1 MEQKYSSTSSKM
13 DSKEVQMLKRAL
25 ERQKLARQ
33 QAEKILEEKSKEL
46 YDMTRH
52 LQAANNKLEG
62 LLNKKQTDLS
72 DSFMDIIDPYV
83 ILDMDYN
90 VVTMNDSAIKFLGV
104 DHRKESIN
112 VGAMVHYDYV
122 NYTLEAFGS
131 LKKIGILRNYQ
142 AKIVL
147 KDKVQKFI
155 QINASLIYD
164 AEQNPIG
171 IHGIMRDISREMEIK
186 ELLDEQRRELN
197 IIVDNSPLG
206 IALTVDGKI
215 IKANPT
221 FSQLLGYTENELI
234 NTTPQDITTCYDEEE
249 CYEFVETHNQSGQD
263 NISVTKEYIRKD
275 GSTFFAKTNI
285 NAVRD
290 QKGEIKFQVVVIEDI
305 TLEKELQKQKEQLL
319 VDLEA
324 SNKNLQEYAHIVS
337 HDLKSPLRS
346 ISALASWI
354 KEDYHDK
361 IDEAGQEQLSLLQE
375 KVASMD
381 KLIQGILE
389 YSTAN
394 SSQLLSSEV
403 DLNEVIDTIKE
414 TIFIPDHVNVT
425 VPDPLPTIIGD
436 KTKMQQLFQ
445 NIIGN
450 AVVHIEREVGH
461 VQVLFKDT
469 KEFYHFT
476 IEDNG
481 VGIPKEY
488 HEKIF
493 KIFQSIGNKER
504 STGIGLSIVKKI
516 VDRYEGDVWVDS
528 EVGEGTQFH
537 FTLKKSVLTDENK
550 GA

>member
-1 MEQKYSSTSSKM
+1 MISFKM
-13 DSKEVQMLKRAL
+13 DNNKEVILLKRAL
-25 ERQKLARQ
+25 ERQKQARI

-52 LQAANNKLEG
+52 LKAANSKLES

-72 DSFMDIIDPYV
+72 DSFMEIIDPYV
-83 ILDMDYN
+83 ILDLDYN
-90 VVTMNDSAIKFLGV
+90 VITMNDSAINFLGY
-104 DHRKESIN
+104 DHRKEPIN
-112 VGAMVHYDYV
+112 VGKMVHYDYV
-122 NYTLEAFGS
+122 EYTLQAFES
-131 LKKIGILRNYQ
+131 LKKVGVLKNYR
-142 AKIVL
+142 AKIVVR
-147 KDKVQKFI
+147 DKSHKFI
-155 QINASLIYD
+155 QINGSVIYD
-164 AEQNPIG
+164 TEGRPIG
-171 IHGIMRDISREMEIK
+171 LHGIIRDISQETEIK
-186 ELLDEQRRELN
+186 NLLAEQRRELN

-215 IKANPT
+215 IKVNPR
-221 FSQLLGYTENELI
+221 FSELLGYTENELI
-234 NTTPQDITTCYDEEE
+234 HSTPKEITTCYDEEK
-249 CYEFVETHNQSGQD
+249 CSDFVGELNSEGQD
-263 NISVTKEYIRKD
+263 NVSMTKEYVRKD
-275 GSTFFAKTNI
+275 GATFIAKTNI
-285 NAVRD
+285 SAVRD
-290 QKGEIKFQVVVIEDI
+290 EEGKIKFQVVVIEDI
-305 TLEKELQKQKEQLL
+305 TKEQELQEQKEQLL
-319 VDLEA
+319 SDLEA

-361 IDEAGQEQLSLLQE
+361 LDEAGQEQLSLMQE

-403 DLNEVIDTIKE
+403 DLNEVIALIKE
-414 TIFIPDHVNVT
+414 TIYIPDHVSVK
-425 VPDPLPTIIGD
+425 VPKTLPTIICD
-436 KTKMQQLFQ
+436 RTKMQQLFQ

-450 AVVHIEREVGH
+450 AVVHIEREVGL
-461 VQVLFKDT
+461 VQVLFKEHKDL
-469 KEFYHFT
+469 FQFT

-528 EVGEGTQFH
+528 EVGVGTQFH
-537 FTLKKSVLTDENK
+537 FTLKKSLLTEQSK
-550 GA
+550 SQA